1 MRLVALA
8 ALGALAACQTI
19 TATAEPPE
27 SPADKEAAILETAN
41 TLAAAGSWDNT
52 GLQFVE
58 DLTTEIGPRL
68 AGSPDEKRARD
79 WAVAKLT
86 EMGFAN
92 VHVEDFT
99 VPYWK
104 RTHETAR
111 VVGASAQ
118 PLIITALGGSAPTPA
133 GGLEADVVRFELM
146 ADLQAA
152 DDAVVA
158 GKIVFIDEFM
168 TRTQTGVGYGLAV
181 AKRAACP
188 KVAAAKGAVACLI
201 RSVGT
206 DHFRRPHTGGIDR
219 RGPDGVAKPMG
230 PIPAAALSAPD
241 ADQLARLLARG
252 PVSVNLDIGV
262 ETAEAAPSG
271 NVIAEIEGTTRKDEI
286 VLLGCHLDSWDLGT
300 GAIDDGAGCGIVVG
314 AAKLIDGLPEQPE
327 RTIRVVLYG
336 SEEIGLFG
344 GDAYAR
350 QHADELDK
358 HVLAAESDHGASY
371 IWQFQTKFGDGALDY
386 AKKIQG
392 VLARYGV
399 AAGDNL
405 SGGGPDIGVLAR
417 SGVPVVT
424 PAQDGW
430 DYFDYHHTPDDTFDK
445 IEPEAFRQNVSVYAA
460 FAYMA
465 AESGWDFRKP
475 ADPEE

>member
-1 MRLVALA
+1 MRLIALA
-8 ALGALAACQTI
+8 ALGTLAASHTF
-19 TATAEPPE
+19 TAAAE
-27 SPADKEAAILETAN
+27 EAADREAQVLETA
-41 TLAAAGSWDNT
+41 TSLANAGTWDNV

-79 WAVAKLT
+79 WAVAELT

-118 PLIITALGGSAPTPA
+118 PLIITALGGSAPTPE
-133 GGLEADVVRFELM
+133 GGLEADIVRFELL

-152 DDAVVA
+152 DDADVA
-158 GKIVFIDEFM
+158 GKIVFIDEYM
-168 TRTQTGVGYGLAV
+168 TRTQTGAGYGLAV

-188 KVAAAKGAVACLI
+188 KVAAGKGAVACLI

-219 RGPDGVAKPMG
+219 RGPDGVAKPTG

-241 ADQLARLLARG
+241 ADQLARLLERG
-252 PVSVNLDIGV
+252 EVTVNLDIGV
-262 ETAEAAPSG
+262 ETADAAPSG
-271 NVIAEIEGTTRKDEI
+271 NVIAEVEGGANKDEI

-314 AAKLIDGLPEQPE
+314 AAKLIDQLPGKPD

-350 QHADELDK
+350 QHADELGK
-358 HVLAAESDHGASY
+358 HVLASESDHGASY

-399 AAGDNL
+399 APGDNL
-405 SGGGPDIGVLAR
+405 AGGGPDIGVLAR

-445 IEPEAFRQNVSVYAA
+445 IEPDAFRQNVSVYAA
-460 FAYMA
+460 FAYIA
-465 AESGWDFRKP
+465 AQSGWDFRKP
-475 ADPEE
+475 ADPQD

>member
-1 MRLVALA
+1 MRLAAFA
-8 ALGALAACQTI
+8 ALGVLAACQTVPALADETADREAQI
-19 TATAEPPE
+19 VATANQL
-27 SPADKEAAILETAN
+27 AEAGKT
-41 TLAAAGSWDNT
+41 DQT
-52 GLQFVE
+52 GLKFVE

-79 WAVAKLT
+79 WALSRLKA
-86 EMGFAN
+86 MGFAN
-92 VHVEDFT
+92 VHAEDFT

-118 PLIITALGGSAPTPA
+118 PLMITALGGSRATPE
-133 GGLEADVVRFELM
+133 GGLEAEVIRYYTM
-146 ADLQAA
+146 ADLEAA
-152 DDAVVA
+152 PDADVA
-158 GKIVFIDEFM
+158 GKIVFIDEMM
-168 TRTQTGVGYGLAV
+168 TRTQTGAGYGLAV

-188 KVAAAKGAVACLI
+188 KVAAGKGSVACLI

-219 RGPDGVAKPMG
+219 RGPDGVAMPTG
-230 PIPAAALSAPD
+230 PLPAAALSAPD
-241 ADQLARLLARG
+241 ADQLTRLLERG
-252 PVSVNLDIGV
+252 PVRVNMDIGV
-262 ETAEAAPSG
+262 ETAEVAPSA
-271 NVIAEIEGTTRKDEI
+271 NVIAEVEGGARKDEI

-300 GAIDDGAGCGIVVG
+300 GAIDDGAGCGIAVA
-314 AAKLIDGLPEQPE
+314 AAKLIDELPGKPE

-350 QHADELDK
+350 QHADDLAK
-358 HVLAAESDHGASY
+358 HVLASESDHGAGRV
-371 IWQFQTKFGDGALDY
+371 WQFQTRFGEGALDY
-386 AKKIQG
+386 AKKIQD
-392 VLARYGV
+392 VLVRYGV
-399 AAGDNL
+399 TRGDNL
-405 SGGGPDIGVLAR
+405 AGGGPDIGVLAR

-430 DYFDYHHTPDDTFDK
+430 DYFDYHHTADDTFDK
-445 IEPEAFRQNVSVYAA
+445 IEPEAFRQNISVYAA

-465 AESGWDFRKP
+465 AESGWDFRKA
-475 ADPEE
+475 ADPAE

>member
-1 MRLVALA
+1 MRLAAFA
-8 ALGALAACQTI
+8 ALGALAVCQTVPALAEEPADREAQI
-19 TATAEPPE
+19 LATATLLAEAGK
-27 SPADKEAAILETAN
+27 ADEV
-41 TLAAAGSWDNT
+41 

-68 AGSPDEKRARD
+68 AGSPDEQRARD
-79 WAVAKLT
+79 WATARLT
-86 EMGFAN
+86 AMGFAN

-104 RTHETAR
+104 RTHESAR
-111 VVGASAQ
+111 VVGPSAQ
-118 PLIITALGGSAPTPA
+118 PLVITALGGSAPTPE
-133 GGLEADVVRFELM
+133 GGLEAEVVRFYTL
-146 ADLQAA
+146 ADLEAAA
-152 DDAVVA
+152 DADVA
-158 GKIVFIDEFM
+158 GKIVFIDEVM
-168 TRTQTGVGYGLAV
+168 TRTQTGAGYGLAV

-188 KVAAAKGAVACLI
+188 KKAAGKGALACLI

-241 ADQLARLLARG
+241 ADQLTRLLERG

-262 ETAEAAPSG
+262 ETAEAAPSA
-271 NVIAEIEGTTRKDEI
+271 NVIAEVEGGARKDEI
-286 VLLGCHLDSWDLGT
+286 VLIGCHLDSWDLGT

-314 AAKLIDGLPEQPE
+314 AAKLIDELPGKPE

-350 QHADELDK
+350 QHAGELDK
-358 HVLAAESDHGASY
+358 HVLASESDHGAGAV
-371 IWQFQTKFGDGALDY
+371 WQFQTRFGEGALDY
-386 AKKIQG
+386 AKKMQD

-399 AAGDNL
+399 TPGDNL
-405 SGGGPDIGVLAR
+405 AGGGPDIGVLAR

-445 IEPEAFRQNVSVYAA
+445 IEPEAFRQNISVYAA
-460 FAYMA
+460 FAYIA
-465 AESGWDFRKP
+465 AESGWDFRAD
-475 ADPEE
+475 ADPES

>member
-1 MRLVALA
+1 MRLAAFA

-19 TATAEPPE
+19 TATADEPAK
-27 SPADKEAAILETAN
+27 SEAQILETA
-41 TLAAAGSWDNT
+41 TALANAGTWDNV
-52 GLQFVE
+52 GLKFVE

-79 WAVAKLT
+79 WAVAELT

-111 VVGASAQ
+111 VLGASAQ
-118 PLIITALGGSAPTPA
+118 PLIITALGGSAPTPE
-133 GGLEADVVRFELM
+133 GGLEAGVVRFEM
-146 ADLQAA
+146 MSDLEAAA
-152 DDAVVA
+152 DADVA
-158 GKIVFIDEFM
+158 GKIVFIDEYM
-168 TRTQTGVGYGLAV
+168 TRTQTGAGYGLAV
-181 AKRAACP
+181 AKRGACP

-241 ADQLARLLARG
+241 ADQLARLLERG

-262 ETAEAAPSG
+262 ETADSAPSG

-300 GAIDDGAGCGIVVG
+300 GAIDDGAGCGIAVA
-314 AAKLIDGLPEQPE
+314 AAKLIDDLPVKPE

-350 QHADELDK
+350 QHAEDLGS
-358 HVLAAESDHGASY
+358 HVLASESDHGASY

-386 AKKIQG
+386 AKKMQR
-392 VLARYGV
+392 VLARFGV
-399 AAGDNL
+399 TPGDNL
-405 SGGGPDIGVLAR
+405 AGGGPDIGVLAR

-445 IEPEAFRQNVSVYAA
+445 IEPDAFRQNVAVYAA
-460 FAYMA
+460 FAYIA
-465 AESGWDFRKP
+465 ADSGWDFRAEAPP
-475 ADPEE
+475 AE